1 MSGRSDCRKFA
12 PNIFNKSKCTNC
24 FRQKEE
30 HSAEALESNRRLH
43 QTPCQVHFK
52 VTKNKIRSEMI
63 VNIFSPP
70 DGHPK
75 HQRHYQCV
83 VGLLEAK
90 NLRHDDGLTRHFVNF
105 MTEYTDSDT
114 FTALME
120 TKTPFRFTVTP
131 VCDLLASKECSKF
144 K

>member
-52 VTKNKIRSEMI
+52 VTKNKIR
-63 VNIFSPP
+63 
-70 DGHPK
+70 
-75 HQRHYQCV
+75 
-83 VGLLEAK
+83 
-90 NLRHDDGLTRHFVNF
+90 HDDGLTRHFVNF

-131 VCDLLASKECSKF
+131 VCDLLASKE
-144 K
+144 